1 MKTVH
6 QTDALGVLVG
16 PMHLDV
22 GDLDPLEPGRYLIP
36 AGAVEDPPPGEVP
49 AGHVARW
56 NGAAWTV
63 VEDHRGENAYDTE
76 TGGSVKITDL
86 GPLPDGLAPSPPPPT
101 VAQRCAAVDALRD
114 AKIAAGF
121 TFAGTAFQTDP
132 DSVKRIAGTAS
143 AAHVAITQDGAE
155 AGDLRW
161 ADPASDF
168 VWIATDNSLIAMD
181 APTAIAFGQAYLAFE
196 RRLVFAA
203 SAIKTRIRD
212 GETVDIET
220 AAEWP

>member
-16 PMHLDV
+16 PLYLDA
-22 GDLDPLEPGRYLIP
+22 GDLDPLELGRYLVP
-36 AGAVEDPPPGEVP
+36 AGAVDEPPPGEVP

-56 NGAAWTV
+56 TGAAWTV
-63 VEDHRGENAYDTE
+63 VEDHRGETVYDAE
-76 TGGSVKITDL
+76 TGAATTVTDL
-86 GPLPDGLAPSPPPPT
+86 GLLPAGASQTPPLPTAEALCD
-101 VAQRCAAVDALRD
+101 AVDASRD
-114 AKIAAGF
+114 RRIGDGF
-121 TFAGTAFQTDP
+121 TFDGTAFQTDP

-143 AAHVAITQDGAE
+143 AAHIAITQDGAA

-168 VWIATDNSLIAMD
+168 VWIAADNSLVPMD